1 MKGLLSTEQ
10 WCSSPSGSSATSR
23 SGSAMHSHPLLHV
36 LYLPARCDPAPMRTH
51 AAGYGCSL
59 LSCRH
64 RRLVVAWRS
73 EAQAQTCRSVPQ
85 VLWTGPG
92 DIAWA
97 RHTPLTVEERSTVQ
111 LFKDNTPAVVYI
123 TNLRAG

>member
-1 MKGLLSTEQ
+1 MRLLVF
-10 WCSSPSGSSATSR
+10 G
-23 SGSAMHSHPLLHV
+23 H
-36 LYLPARCDPAPMRTH
+36 
-51 AAGYGCSL
+51 GCNL
-59 LSCRH
+59 LSCQH
-64 RRLVVAWRS
+64 RRLEVALRS
-73 EAQAQTCRSVPQ
+73 EVQSHRSYCTWQ

-97 RHTPLTVEERSTVQ
+97 RHTPLTVEERTTVQ

>member
-1 MKGLLSTEQ
+1 
-10 WCSSPSGSSATSR
+10 
-23 SGSAMHSHPLLHV
+23 
-36 LYLPARCDPAPMRTH
+36 MRITQPD
-51 AAGYGCSL
+51 YCCNL
-59 LSCRH
+59 LSCQQG
-64 RRLVVAWRS
+64 RLDVALRS
-73 EAQAQTCRSVPQ
+73 EAQSHKSACIWQ

-97 RHTPLTVEERSTVQ
+97 RHTPLTVEERTTVQ